1 MSRSQVEANRA
12 NAQRSTG
19 PRSPAGKARASQN
32 ALRHGLSAKASASTD
47 DQDVLCLA
55 RRLCGRSEPSL
66 ASRDAAE
73 AELHLA
79 RIRAIKR
86 RLIEAA
92 VQRIQDSGTY
102 YNRPLTDDETVAI
115 AYVESAGELGTLD
128 GYERKARSR
137 RKKAFRV
144 LCE

>member
-19 PRSPAGKARASQN
+19 PRSAAGKARASQN
-32 ALRHGLSAKASASTD
+32 ALRHGLNAKASASTD

-55 RRLCGRSEPSL
+55 RRLCGRSEPSV

-92 VQRIQDSGTY
+92 VQRIQDSGA
-102 YNRPLTDDETVAI
+102 YNRPRTDYDMVAI
-115 AYVESAGELGTLD
+115 AYVESADELGTLD

-137 RKKAFRV
+137 RKKAFRS
-144 LCE
+144 LYE